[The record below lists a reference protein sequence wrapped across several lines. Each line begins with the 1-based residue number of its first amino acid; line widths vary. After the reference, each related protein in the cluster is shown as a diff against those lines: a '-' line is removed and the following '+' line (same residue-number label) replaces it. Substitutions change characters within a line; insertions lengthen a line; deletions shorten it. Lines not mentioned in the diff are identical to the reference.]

1 MCRGSCLVLRVSCF
15 ASRDLSLL
23 MPFRALM
30 WTVLTVALALLAV
43 GIWVRAVEPMVMTVK
58 INAGVSPA
66 TQPTTESAAG
76 SAANK
81 TSSPEKQM
89 GILVRGTL
97 LLSFVLICVLLVVGS
112 FGAFQ
117 EWVRYRAGTA
127 RRHGKDQIRGRLE
140 TRGGAAEGKAGG
152 TGRRR
157 RRPPRLAASH
167 RNAGK
172 SLLALDPAAR
182 LTHNS
187 AIANPVHPHDGLKD
201 HADFSGWLGAPR
213 ALRRDDFPP

>member
-1 MCRGSCLVLRVSCF
+1 
-15 ASRDLSLL
+15 
-23 MPFRALM
+23 M

-127 RRHGKDQIRGRLE
+127 
-140 TRGGAAEGKAGG
+140 
-152 TGRRR
+152 GRRGAMEKTKYVDAWKLAGER
-157 RRPPRLAASH
+157 LKEKQAGQEGDGDGPP
-167 RNAGK
+167 
-172 SLLALDPAAR
+172 
-182 LTHNS
+182 
-187 AIANPVHPHDGLKD
+187 V
-201 HADFSGWLGAPR
+201 
-213 ALRRDDFPP
+213 